1 MGTFRQALSRIH
13 RRDVFLAGA
22 IYGRLRI
29 DVLLACSERNCIHME
44 AQASVGIYDEFPG
57 YRLPSDDE
65 LNEALR
71 SALVVV
77 DTNVLLN
84 LYRYNESTRNDL
96 LQVLRKL
103 GDRLWVPHQAL
114 LEFWRNRLSVI
125 ASRGAGAN
133 QALNALA
140 KQQKATEDAIR
151 QWAKT
156 VAVEAQHQDRLLG
169 KVNAL
174 YSELEREIRAHAPST
189 QRVMVGAASEPVLR
203 QLQDLLD
210 GKAGRKPAEAE
221 WQTAVKEG
229 NERAAHR
236 EPPGYLDAEKADS
249 DLPEGAAGD
258 YLVWRQA
265 EEEAARRDLGLVL
278 VTGDEKE
285 DWWWRHRAEF
295 LGPRVELVAEFK
307 ARCGQQLY
315 MMRPIDLLRRSSAL
329 DVMVSSESVDDVERV
344 SRENQQMTK
353 WTEAG
358 VAALLERL
366 ETEGRDQ
373 AEVIRVA
380 ALHGGIIDR
389 EQVYEICGY
398 EDDRML
404 RGFTLPTSRITR
416 DLQQEGIV
424 AEDVEPVLTTIYRSG
439 VKASAFRIPAE
450 MVAIVTRDQASEAV
464 E

>member
-1 MGTFRQALSRIH
+1 MQDES
-13 RRDVFLAGA
+13 
-22 IYGRLRI
+22 
-29 DVLLACSERNCIHME
+29 
-44 AQASVGIYDEFPG
+44 QASVGIYDEFPG

-65 LNEALR
+65 LNKALR

-96 LQVLRKL
+96 LEVLRQL

-125 ASRGAGAN
+125 ASRGAGTD
-133 QALNALA
+133 QALNALG
-140 KQQKATEDAIR
+140 KQQRATEDAIR
-151 QWAKT
+151 KWAKA
-156 VAVEAQHQDRLLG
+156 VAVEARHQDDLLD
-169 KVNAL
+169 KVNTL
-174 YSELEREIRAHAPST
+174 YTELEQEIRAHAPST
-189 QRVMVGAASEPVLR
+189 QKVMVGAASEPVLR

-210 GKAGRKPAEAE
+210 GKAGRKPVEAD
-221 WQTAVKEG
+221 WQAAVKEG
-229 NERAAHR
+229 NERAARR

-258 YLVWRQA
+258 YLVWHQA
-265 EEEAARRDLGLVL
+265 KEEAARRNLDLVL

-285 DWWWRHRAEF
+285 DWWWRHRSEF

-307 ARCGQQLY
+307 ARCAHELY
-315 MMRPIDLLRRSSAL
+315 MMRPIDLLKRSSTL
-329 DVMVSSESVDDVERV
+329 DVVVSRESVDDVERV
-344 SRENQQMTK
+344 SRENPQLAQ
-353 WTEAG
+353 WSEAG

-366 ETEGRDQ
+366 ETEGLDQ
-373 AEVIRVA
+373 TEVIRVA

-389 EQVYEICGY
+389 DQVYEVCGY

-416 DLQQEGIV
+416 DLQREDIV
-424 AEDVEPVLTTIYRSG
+424 AEGVEPVLTTIYHSG
-439 VKASAFRIPAE
+439 VKAAAFRIPAE
-450 MVAIVTRDQASEAV
+450 MAAILTKDQESEAV

>member
-1 MGTFRQALSRIH
+1 MQ
-13 RRDVFLAGA
+13 
-22 IYGRLRI
+22 
-29 DVLLACSERNCIHME
+29 ME
-44 AQASVGIYDEFPG
+44 TQASVGIYDEFPG
-57 YRLPSDDE
+57 YRLPSEDE

-114 LEFWRNRLSVI
+114 REFWRNRLSVI
-125 ASRGAGAN
+125 ASRGSGTDH
-133 QALNALA
+133 ALNALG

-151 QWAKT
+151 QWAKA
-156 VAVEAQHQDRLLG
+156 VAVEAQHQDQVLD

-174 YSELEREIRAHAPST
+174 YSELEREIRAHAPSV

-203 QLQDLLD
+203 QLQDLLN

-229 NERAAHR
+229 NDRAARR
-236 EPPGYLDAEKADS
+236 EPPGYLDAEKTDS

-258 YLVWRQA
+258 YLVWHQA
-265 EEEAARRDLGLVL
+265 KEEAARRDLDLVL

-285 DWWWRHRAEF
+285 DWWWRHRSEF

-307 ARCGQQLY
+307 ASCGQQLY
-315 MMRPIDLLRRSSAL
+315 MMRPIDLLKRSSAL

-344 SRENQQMTK
+344 SRENQQMTQ
-353 WTEAG
+353 WSEAG

-366 ETEGRDQ
+366 ETEERDQ

-380 ALHGGIIDR
+380 AFHGGMIDR

-416 DLQQEGIV
+416 DLQREGIV
-424 AEDVEPVLTTIYRSG
+424 AEGVEPVLTTIYRSG

-450 MVAIVTRDQASEAV
+450 IAAILTRDQASEAV

>member
-1 MGTFRQALSRIH
+1 MQ
-13 RRDVFLAGA
+13 
-22 IYGRLRI
+22 
-29 DVLLACSERNCIHME
+29 ME
-44 AQASVGIYDEFPG
+44 TQASVGIYDEFPG

-65 LNEALR
+65 LNKALG

-96 LQVLRKL
+96 LRVLRKL
-103 GDRLWVPHQAL
+103 GNRLWVPHQAL
-114 LEFWRNRLSVI
+114 LEFWRNRLSVV
-125 ASRGAGAN
+125 ASRGAGTD
-133 QALNALA
+133 QALNALG

-156 VAVEAQHQDRLLG
+156 VAVEAQHQHQLLD
-169 KVNAL
+169 KVSAL

-210 GKAGRKPAEAE
+210 GKAGRKPVEAE

-229 NERAAHR
+229 NDRAARR

-258 YLVWRQA
+258 YLVWHQA
-265 EEEAARRDLGLVL
+265 KEEAARRDLDLVL
-278 VTGDEKE
+278 ITGDEKE
-285 DWWWRHRAEF
+285 DWWWRHRSEF

-315 MMRPIDLLRRSSAL
+315 MMRPIDLLKRSSVL

-344 SRENQQMTK
+344 SREKQLAQ
-353 WTEAG
+353 WSEVG

-373 AEVIRVA
+373 ADVIRVA
-380 ALHGGIIDR
+380 ALHGGVIDR

-416 DLQQEGIV
+416 DLQREGIV
-424 AEDVEPVLTTIYRSG
+424 AEGVKPVLTTIYRSG
-439 VKASAFRIPAE
+439 VKASAFQIPVE
-450 MVAIVTRDQASEAV
+450 MAAILTRDQTSEAV